1 MKSIKQMTRG
11 ELGAFIQSRLKKK
24 GIDVVLS
31 GGMAVEI
38 YSANQ
43 YTSRDLDLVQTFFG
57 KRDIIKAEM
66 QSMGFH
72 KEGRSFAHPD
82 TDLFVEF
89 PPGPLTV
96 GDEPVKDLLEIRY
109 STGVLRLISP
119 TDCVKDRL
127 TWHYHYGDQQCL
139 DQAVMVS
146 QRHEIDL
153 REVRRWSEHE
163 GRLIE
168 FEKIQSRLK
177 HKQGS

>member
-1 MKSIKQMTRG
+1 MKSIKAMTPG
-11 ELGAFIQSRLKKK
+11 ELGAFVQSRLKKK

-31 GGMAVEI
+31 GGMAVQI

-66 QSMGFH
+66 EAMGFH
-72 KEGRSFAHPD
+72 QEGRSFAHPD
-82 TDLFVEF
+82 TELSVEF

-96 GDEPVKDLLEIRY
+96 GDEPVKELRSIRY
-109 STGVLRLISP
+109 STGALRLISP

-127 TWHYHYGDQQCL
+127 TWYYHYGDQQCL
-139 DQAVMVS
+139 EQAIMVS

-153 REVRRWSEHE
+153 REVQRWSEHE
-163 GRLIE
+163 GRFNE

-177 HKQGS
+177 RKRRR